1 MFILGFSYDDNYL
14 REFITVQVL
23 PNMKGKGKFTIG
35 ICKDNYDDI
44 QGKKL
49 RKDSMMRIS
58 KIASDYGISSE
69 IIDKENGK
77 YEIQFYY

>member
-1 MFILGFSYDDNYL
+1 MGFCYDDNYL
-14 REFITVQVL
+14 REFITSTVL
-23 PNMKGKGKFTIG
+23 PNVKDKKKFTMG
-35 ICKDNYDDI
+35 IDKDNYDDI

-58 KIASDYGISSE
+58 KIASDYGVNSE